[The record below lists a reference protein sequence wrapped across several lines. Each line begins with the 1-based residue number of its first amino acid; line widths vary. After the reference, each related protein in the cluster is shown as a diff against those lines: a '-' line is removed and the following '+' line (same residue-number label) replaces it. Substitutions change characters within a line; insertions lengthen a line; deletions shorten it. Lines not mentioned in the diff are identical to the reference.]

1 MICEAMTKAL
11 IFWCTW
17 SPGWSVQTSIET
29 SRQKNL
35 CQLHSSLNQ
44 NILANEHQN
53 WCLEYFQV
61 YKYGSIF
68 LWYCLLPPI
77 LSTLAGAINK
87 VHKTQIGKDCNK
99 QLCTPCLKLTSEDY
113 LLLSFEV
120 SAYFQGQAVSCREAI
135 CNVFHH
141 VSFSRPCLGRPNE
154 LQGTHP
160 RWVDLSLGILVCS
173 PKKTL
178 N

>member
-29 SRQKNL
+29 SRQKNI

-61 YKYGSIF
+61 YKYGSIL

-87 VHKTQIGKDCNK
+87 VHKTKIGKDCNK

-120 SAYFQGQAVSCREAI
+120 SAYFQGQVVS
-135 CNVFHH
+135 
-141 VSFSRPCLGRPNE
+141 SRLILPALFGPTKRAARNSPSLGRSK
-154 LQGTHP
+154 P
-160 RWVDLSLGILVCS
+160 RHTGMFT
-173 PKKTL
+173 KKTL